1 MDRVIQDGMV
11 AVLISPS
18 FGAGFHTWND
28 IPNLCFCPYIVNHI
42 LNGTKNEIEE
52 SEIKKIY
59 NLADDEWVSTIGLE
73 DVVIEWLPQGTQ
85 FTIDEYDGSETILLL
100 SDIAIIA

>member
-1 MDRVIQDGMV
+1 MDRVIKDGRV
-11 AVLISPS
+11 AVLVSPGY
-18 FGAGFHTWND
+18 GAGFHTWND

-42 LNGTKNEIEE
+42 LNGTEDEINE
-52 SEIKKIY
+52 SGIKKFY
-59 NLADDEWVSTIGLE
+59 NLAKDEWVSTLGLD

-85 FTIDEYDGSETILLL
+85 FTFDVYDGNETIQIL